1 MADPPFQ
8 EDGPEPP
15 LGLSREAVGYLVV
28 STGVAAA
35 VLVLFL
41 FPETAPLSPVSRFGA
56 ALLVAAGTAWLNSY
70 ATGTWYDQF
79 ERTAGN
85 ETRD

>member
-1 MADPPFQ
+1 MAGAPFP

-28 STGVAAA
+28 SGGIAAA

-41 FPETAPLSPVSRFGA
+41 FPRSAPLYPLSRFGA
-56 ALLVAAGTAWLNSY
+56 ALLVAAGTAWLNDY

-79 ERTAGN
+79 ERTASS
-85 ETRD
+85 ETRE